1 MHHLCMPL
9 MVGLEGHNGLLPILN
24 PISHPNSA
32 TLQFVLL
39 SGKRIRLKIAVALR
53 AAFTLTQSLVQRAL
67 HMWKS
72 SGAFVIMAIGGF
84 LEISTDG
91 WSPHISTGH

>member
-9 MVGLEGHNGLLPILN
+9 MVGLEGFNGFLPILRT
-24 PISHPNSA
+24 ISHLNRA
-32 TLQFVLL
+32 ALQFICF
-39 SGKRIRLKIAVALR
+39 SGKGMRLEIAVAFR
-53 AAFTLTQSLVQRAL
+53 AAFTLTQRLVQRAL

>member
-1 MHHLCMPL
+1 MHHLCMAG
-9 MVGLEGHNGLLPILN
+9 MVDRESLERCCAILRT
-24 PISHPNSA
+24 ISHLNRA
-32 TLQFVLL
+32 ALQFIYF
-39 SGKRIRLKIAVALR
+39 SGKGMRLEIAVALR